1 MTLSNT
7 SPLLRIGVFYDGTY
21 FQKASQYYR
30 YQHER
35 RSRLSI
41 GGLHDFIRGTLA
53 EKESVDA
60 RYCQIVDAHYFRG
73 RISAA
78 EAKERDALYAD
89 RVIDDI
95 LMHEG
100 VVTHYLPLQN
110 GHEKGI
116 DVWFALEA
124 FELAMYKR
132 FDVIALVAGDGDYV
146 PLVRK
151 LNTLGTRV
159 LLVGFDYQ
167 YVRDGETFNS
177 RTSSKLIEECTYPML
192 LSTLI
197 DDRTKR
203 NEPWMGPLFLPR
215 QERVAGQG
223 TPPRFGA
230 GSTPEAGAG
239 QQPSVA
245 GQAVAAEPSA
255 GADPAADSEAASD
268 DQQGEIL
275 NLREGYGFIRRDGGD
290 NLFFHMSSLI
300 DRSFPEL
307 HVGQRVVFVERPTA
321 RGQVAQQVR
330 AIGP

>member
-78 EAKERDALYAD
+78 EARERDALYAD

-110 GHEKGI
+110 GQEKGF

-177 RTSSKLIEECTYPML
+177 RTSSKLIEECTYPIL

-197 DDRTKR
+197 DDRTQR
-203 NEPWMGPLFLPR
+203 NEPWMGSLFLSRPDRAPERAAGPGNAPR
-215 QERVAGQG
+215 G
-223 TPPRFGA
+223 TGV
-230 GSTPEAGAG
+230 PEA
-239 QQPSVA
+239 
-245 GQAVAAEPSA
+245 AAQEMSP
-255 GADPAADSEAASD
+255 GADPAADSEGASGE
-268 DQQGEIL
+268 QQGEIL

-300 DRSFPEL
+300 DVSFPEL
-307 HVGQRVVFVERPTA
+307 HIGQRVVFVQRTTA

>member
-1 MTLSNT
+1 M
-7 SPLLRIGVFYDGTY
+7 RIGVFYDGTY

-78 EAKERDALYAD
+78 EARERDALYAD

-110 GHEKGI
+110 GQEKGI

-177 RTSSKLIEECTYPML
+177 RTSSKLIEECTYPIL

-197 DDRTKR
+197 DDRTQR
-203 NEPWMGPLFLPR
+203 NEPWMGSLFLSRPDRAPERAAGPGNAPR
-215 QERVAGQG
+215 G
-223 TPPRFGA
+223 TGV
-230 GSTPEAGAG
+230 PEA
-239 QQPSVA
+239 
-245 GQAVAAEPSA
+245 AAQEMSP
-255 GADPAADSEAASD
+255 GADPAADSEGASGE
-268 DQQGEIL
+268 QQGEIL

-300 DRSFPEL
+300 DVSFPEL
-307 HVGQRVVFVERPTA
+307 HIGQRVAFVQRTTA

>member
-78 EAKERDALYAD
+78 EARERDALYAD

-110 GHEKGI
+110 GQEKGI

-177 RTSSKLIEECTYPML
+177 RTSSKLIEECTYPIL

-197 DDRTKR
+197 DDRTQR
-203 NEPWMGPLFLPR
+203 NEPWMGSLFLSRPDRAPERAAGPGNAPR
-215 QERVAGQG
+215 G
-223 TPPRFGA
+223 TGV
-230 GSTPEAGAG
+230 PEA
-239 QQPSVA
+239 
-245 GQAVAAEPSA
+245 AAQEMSP
-255 GADPAADSEAASD
+255 GADPAADSEGASGE
-268 DQQGEIL
+268 QQGEIL

-300 DRSFPEL
+300 DVSFPEL
-307 HVGQRVVFVERPTA
+307 HIGQRVAFVQRTTA